1 MNIKK
6 KQVHKEMLQFMND
19 LLQTDIEQ
27 HQELKKLQKEV
38 KQLSEINDTQRKTI
52 KKLRTILK
60 QLIKDIND
68 SKDPVFISL
77 VDNLIK
83 EYGFIFLGLRD

>member
-6 KQVHKEMLQFMND
+6 KQVHQEMMQFMND

-38 KQLSEINDTQRKTI
+38 KQLSETNDTQRKTI

-60 QLIKDIND
+60 QLIKDINN
-68 SKDPVFISL
+68 SKDPLFISL